1 MIADANT
8 AKYVSDLLL
17 DINGQ
22 LNESIERVQEASTP
36 EEFANYRRRVGT
48 LINSIFEEVL
58 EPIYRKHPNLKPPEL
73 EV

>member
-22 LNESIERVQEASTP
+22 LNESIERVQEASTA

-73 EV
+73 EM